1 MLKLDVQ
8 AAVNDNGDQPPSG
21 GCVLKQEITCKHLY
35 LPAPAAFGRL
45 CVETSKNLPSRLLLG
60 PAAFG
65 RLCVE
70 TIRFPSRGGYS
81 QNQPPSGG
89 CVLKRQF
96 DTGRQRDRVQPPSG
110 GCVLKLFPAVS
121 GYLSDNQPPSGGCV
135 LKRYLYLRAEQPKSP
150 AAFGRLCVETSA
162 SLMLPM
168 IAITSRLRAA
178 VC

>member
-35 LPAPAAFGRL
+35 LPAPAAFRRL

-70 TIRFPSRGGYS
+70 TIRFPSRGAYS
-81 QNQPPSGG
+81 LHPPPSCG

-96 DTGRQRDRVQPPSG
+96 DTGRQRDRV
-110 GCVLKLFPAVS
+110 
-121 GYLSDNQPPSGGCV
+121 QPPSGGCV